1 MEERLLEQGSPVR
14 SYDTVSLSST
24 KGFFDMTDLAFRAKG
39 YPNNTNLVAKGYTA
53 DEALVYLWAY
63 GCYKYEVEMRLGDG
77 AVKKEAIDASFEYAV
92 ERFKEKAIKEL
103 TFFW

>member
-1 MEERLLEQGSPVR
+1 MTLLVSPM
-14 SYDTVSLSST
+14 

-53 DEALVYLWAY
+53 DEAPVYLWAY

-103 TFFW
+103 TFF